1 MPGLTRLSAMWCRD
15 ALFLAWLSE
24 IAGQPISSDDAA
36 CAVREACGVTS
47 RRELETNPD
56 AARAFNHKVRRPF
69 LAWRDQQATSHG

>member
-1 MPGLTRLSAMWCRD
+1 MHGLTRLSAIWCRD

-36 CAVREACGVTS
+36 YAVREACGVTS

-56 AARAFNHKVRRPF
+56 AARAFITKVRRPF
-69 LAWRDQQATSHG
+69 MAWRAQHSGA